1 MDWQD
6 REYDLAYKIRKQI
19 RAGYGWRKV
28 FDELT
33 NADRRTLSRMEIESA
48 DLS

>member
-1 MDWQD
+1 MNWQERD
-6 REYDLAYKIRKQI
+6 YDVAYKIRTQI

-28 FDELT
+28 LNELT

-48 DLS
+48 DIS